1 MNKKISKALE
11 GMINICARKMNINEL
26 NYEIKNYMMKSPS
39 LMVVTIERKE
49 DGYYSTIYM
58 TKEDLRKS

>member
-11 GMINICARKMNINEL
+11 GMVNVCAKKMNINEL
-26 NYEIKNYMMKSPS
+26 NDKIRNYIMKSPS

-49 DGYYSTIYM
+49 DGYYSTIYIN
-58 TKEDLRKS
+58 KKI